1 MRDAAVL
8 QPEDPLDVQRTQRV
22 IPSPKALQVN
32 FFLIVASRRSGR
44 SPYHAPAE
52 VGRVLV
58 YYSEAALHKLALEA
72 RVSPIAQL
80 RVDGVAAKQRVTNY
94 SRYRGCNECRAGGR
108 GSGKKRRHLR
118 CKLNEQLCNVLA

>member
-1 MRDAAVL
+1 VRDAAVL

-32 FFLIVASRRSGR
+32 CFLIVASRRSGR

-80 RVDGVAAKQRVTNY
+80 RVDGVAANNASQTAVDIGAVTN
-94 SRYRGCNECRAGGR
+94 AGQEG
-108 GSGKKRRHLR
+108 GAVARRDITYGA
-118 CKLNEQLCNVLA
+118 N